1 MFRIYALCG
10 FLVLSLLQSCQGK
23 TVTPAQS
30 KIEQALTIVQEE
42 KGDIQMPPIP
52 TIYNKADSIKV
63 VDLLK
68 KKVDGQPM
76 LFYAKQFINV
86 PYVAS
91 TLEVTW
97 SLICML

>member
-52 TIYNKADSIKV
+52 TIFNK
-63 VDLLK
+63 
-68 KKVDGQPM
+68 GRRP
-76 LFYAKQFINV
+76 AKEKSRRATDAF
-86 PYVAS
+86 
-91 TLEVTW
+91 LR
-97 SLICML
+97 